1 MSGGQGL
8 QALFSGAQSPSGSAS
23 ADPAPST
30 DMMQAM
36 MAQFGSGMG
45 NLQEIMNDM
54 AQKSG
59 VELSAFTGVRHRA
72 RKAG

>member
-1 MSGGQGL
+1 
-8 QALFSGAQSPSGSAS
+8 
-23 ADPAPST
+23 
-30 DMMQAM
+30 MMQAM